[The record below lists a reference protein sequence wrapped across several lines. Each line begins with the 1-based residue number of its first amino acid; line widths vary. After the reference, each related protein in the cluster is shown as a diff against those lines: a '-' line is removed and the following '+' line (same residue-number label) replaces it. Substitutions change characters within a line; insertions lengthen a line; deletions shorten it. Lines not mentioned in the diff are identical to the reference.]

1 MKHKNK
7 EKSARANPARAERR
21 CSRYATYLIKI
32 FIYYNYE
39 GVHCGKNFFWIL
51 KFCFSSSK
59 LLESHF
65 SFSKNE
71 AISRD

>member
-39 GVHCGKNFFWIL
+39 GGALWEKFFLDFEIL
-51 KFCFSSSK
+51 FFLVKTSRK
-59 LLESHF
+59 
-65 SFSKNE
+65 SFFVFKKRSYVK
-71 AISRD
+71 